1 MESSENESDDSDGS
15 IVGAR
20 RLGDRL
26 FADKKLTDEKHL
38 KSLLQEV
45 KSKSLR

>member
-1 MESSENESDDSDGS
+1 LESSENESDDSDGS
-15 IVGAR
+15 IIGAR

-26 FADKKLTDEKHL
+26 FADKKLNDEKHL
-38 KSLLQEV
+38 RSLLQEV

>member
-1 MESSENESDDSDGS
+1 MESSDDESDSDGS

-26 FADKKLTDEKHL
+26 FADKKVNDEKHL
-38 KSLLQEV
+38 KSLL
-45 KSKSLR
+45 